1 LCVQNVPVQ
10 VDADPVEVQ
19 GTSEEIGR
27 SKVTEA
33 VRILRAKGGIPEGRS
48 NKPDSPKP
56 DVDGRTGAGA
66 H

>member
-1 LCVQNVPVQ
+1 
-10 VDADPVEVQ
+10 VEVQ